1 MSDSVSQEI
10 GEGII
15 LHKRVIPSYTNYEI
29 LDQTNIY
36 SVTISLSKPNI
47 D

>member
-15 LHKRVIPSYTNYEI
+15 LHKRVVPSYTNFEI
-29 LDQTNIY
+29 LD
-36 SVTISLSKPNI
+36 
-47 D
+47 